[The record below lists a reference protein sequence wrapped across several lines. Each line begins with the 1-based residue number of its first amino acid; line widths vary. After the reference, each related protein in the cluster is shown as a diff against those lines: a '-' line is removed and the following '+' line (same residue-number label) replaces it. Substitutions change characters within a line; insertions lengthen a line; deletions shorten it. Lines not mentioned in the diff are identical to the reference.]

1 MNRMSAVANK
11 PEKRHCVIGLLCL
24 AGSLAWIIF
33 LCVAGYKEFPA
44 WAIGI
49 LIAYVAAVTGAWIP
63 AARIGLA
70 LSPVILLATLFT
82 QGLYFAF
89 PAFPALILLAIATVA
104 LDGGWTSAQPATRAT
119 AAATL
124 ACGLGLGAAY
134 LYFHFHRA
142 PNVYPSGAKV
152 TLEAPFAPKQTK

>member
-1 MNRMSAVANK
+1 MNRF
-11 PEKRHCVIGLLCL
+11 IGLVCL

-33 LCVAGYKEFPA
+33 LFVAGYKSFPA
-44 WAIGI
+44 WGIGI
-49 LIAYVAAVTGAWIP
+49 LIAYAVAITGAFMP

-70 LSPVILLATLFT
+70 LSSVILLGTLFM

-104 LDGGWTSAQPATRAT
+104 LGGGWMSAQPAARAT
-119 AAATL
+119 AVATL
-124 ACGLGLGAAY
+124 ACGLGLGATY
-134 LYFHFHRA
+134 FYFHFHRA
-142 PNVYPSGAKV
+142 PNVYPSGAKA

>member
-11 PEKRHCVIGLLCL
+11 TEKLYGIIGLVCL

-33 LCVAGYKEFPA
+33 LFFAGYKGFPA
-44 WAIGI
+44 WGIGI
-49 LIAYVAAVTGAWIP
+49 LIAYAVAVTCAFVP

-70 LSPVILLATLFT
+70 LAPAIVLGTLFT

-104 LDGGWTSAQPATRAT
+104 LDGGWTSARPATRA
-119 AAATL
+119 AAVATI
-124 ACGLGLGAAY
+124 ACGLGLGVAY

-142 PNVYPSGAKV
+142 PNVYPSGAKA
-152 TLEAPFAPKQTK
+152 TLEAPLAPKQTK